1 MIVARLTFFFDTHH
15 ASPQMPL
22 VLALWPLNSI
32 SGIEPCLTTLPT
44 SDGTV
49 QWQGFLSVL
58 GEQPK
63 RCSLK
68 VKESSHLTLLSSPTQ
83 KKKRIVHPGV
93 GCAPL
98 HHPWTL
104 SSIQVQSPPTAM
116 LPANP
121 EGYILSSVH
130 IPKLLLFS
138 FRMQL

>member
-1 MIVARLTFFFDTHH
+1 
-15 ASPQMPL
+15 MPL

-32 SGIEPCLTTLPT
+32 HGLEPCLTTLPT

-83 KKKRIVHPGV
+83 AIKIYMALGTKASLPEQKRKYMDGEMEMRVYGK
-93 GCAPL
+93 
-98 HHPWTL
+98 
-104 SSIQVQSPPTAM
+104 Q
-116 LPANP
+116 N
-121 EGYILSSVH
+121 
-130 IPKLLLFS
+130 
-138 FRMQL
+138 